1 MVVVDQ
7 HGVPRAKFLSAS
19 AAEAAFVRGLNFS
32 SAMYQMDSGNT
43 VFTGG
48 FVSDADLDLPEM
60 TGFPD
65 VVAVPDPATFRV
77 LPWADR
83 TGWML
88 CDTYFP
94 SGLPNPLCG
103 RGLLSRQLEALG
115 QDGLRYVAG
124 LEVEFLVVRRDV
136 QRIALDD
143 LGHPPPVPLVS
154 ATAHGY
160 QFLSETRLDS
170 AHTVL
175 GPLRDALWEVG
186 LEPRTMEDEWGPGQF
201 EFTFSPLEGLAAA
214 DAMVI
219 LRSAVKQVCA
229 RHGFLASFMSTPHLP
244 HSFPS
249 GWHLHSSLIT
259 REGTNVFADAH
270 HTPSQKGLQ
279 YIAGQLRHAPALT
292 AFATPT
298 ANGYGRYRPY
308 SFAPWRIGWSVDNRG
323 CAIRVVGGPGDT
335 GTHVENR
342 LGEPC
347 ANPYLYMAADLAAGR
362 DGMNRS
368 VQPPPAEA
376 SDPYAG
382 ESQPLPRTLAEAVS
396 ALEESDFYRSEFG
409 DRFVSYYVKMR
420 RFEIARRQEAIQAA
434 GAGDE
439 ASAGGRAAA
448 QDWEM
453 REYFE
458 FF

>member
-7 HGVPRAKFLSAS
+7 HGIPRAKFLSAP
-19 AAEAAFVRGLNFS
+19 AAEAALARGLNFS
-32 SAMYQMDSGNT
+32 SAIYQMDTGNT

-48 FVSDADLDLPEM
+48 FGQDADLVLPGM

-83 TGWML
+83 TGWIL

-103 RGLLSRQLEALG
+103 RGLFRRQLDVLAR
-115 QDGLRYVAG
+115 DGLRYVAG
-124 LEVEFLVVRRDV
+124 LEVEFVVVRRDA

-143 LGHPPPVPLVS
+143 LGHPPPLPQVS

-160 QFLSETRLDS
+160 QFLSETRLDF
-170 AHTVL
+170 AHAVL

-186 LEPRTMEDEWGPGQF
+186 LPPRTMEDEWGPGQF
-201 EFTFSPLEGLAAA
+201 EFTFSPMEGLTAA
-214 DAMVI
+214 DAMVVF
-219 LRSAVKQVCA
+219 RSTVKQVCA

-249 GWHLHSSLIT
+249 GWHLHSSLMT
-259 REGTNVFADAH
+259 REGDNVFADEH
-270 HTPSQKGLQ
+270 RVPSQKGLH
-279 YIAGQLRHAPALT
+279 YIAGQLRHAAALT

-323 CAIRVVGGPGDT
+323 SAIRVVGGPRDT
-335 GTHVENR
+335 GTHIENR

-362 DGMNRS
+362 DGMARS
-368 VQPPPAEA
+368 LQPPPAET

-382 ESQPLPRTLAEAVS
+382 GDRLLPGTLAEAVS
-396 ALEESDFYRSEFG
+396 ALEKSDFYRSEFG
-409 DRFVSYYVKMR
+409 DRFVSSYVKMR
-420 RFEIARRQEAIQAA
+420 RCEIARRQEAIRAA
-434 GAGDE
+434 GADGAGTAGDK
-439 ASAGGRAAA
+439 AAA
-448 QDWEM
+448 EDWEM